1 MLQANSTA
9 ISGLSLGETGN
20 TTTSGETFTLVLSDT
35 NGVLNSTAGGTQS
48 NSGHTL
54 TITGSLGTVNT
65 DLAALTDTD
74 TNAAADTI
82 NVTASDSFG
91 NSAAAAAIAVS
102 VTPLTP
108 KLSAPTSATVTEGTA
123 TAISGVSLAE
133 TSNVAGETFT
143 VVLSDT
149 NGVLNSTAGG
159 TQSNS
164 GHTLT
169 IAGSLSTVNT
179 DLAALSD
186 DDASTA
192 ADTINVTASDSLG
205 NSAAAAAIAVTVTP
219 SGAISWAAAASGSW
233 NTASNWN
240 PATVPG
246 AANQADIG
254 VAGTY
259 TVTSSQNNAVGSLD
273 ISDSSA
279 ILAITTSSTFT
290 IGDQPASQNAGT
302 ILVSNGSSLDLDAG
316 TFTNSGEIA
325 VAATSPSVATLG
337 ISGSVTLNGS
347 GSILLANV
355 QNSIVGLASGASLTN
370 VNNTIVGAGTVGNSS
385 LTLTNEG
392 TIESHLGTL
401 TVNTGSN
408 TIANTG
414 TLGSVDGDLVVD
426 SSVSGTGKETI
437 STGGTLEFAGG
448 VSSGQT
454 VTFAN
459 KSGDTLKL
467 DAAQN
472 FSGTLSGLA
481 AASSTSFDTV
491 DLANFKFA
499 DTTITSVSGTGAV
512 GTTTNVTLTDSAD
525 DLVVTLHLLN
535 QSANQ
540 FGTSAS
546 DYSLTSDGSATPGTN
561 FSVDYT
567 PGTRNQAIGGH

>member
-1 MLQANSTA
+1 
-9 ISGLSLGETGN
+9 
-20 TTTSGETFTLVLSDT
+20 
-35 NGVLNSTAGGTQS
+35 
-48 NSGHTL
+48 
-54 TITGSLGTVNT
+54 
-65 DLAALTDTD
+65 
-74 TNAAADTI
+74 
-82 NVTASDSFG
+82 
-91 NSAAAAAIAVS
+91 
-102 VTPLTP
+102 
-108 KLSAPTSATVTEGTA
+108 
-123 TAISGVSLAE
+123 
-133 TSNVAGETFT
+133 
-143 VVLSDT
+143 
-149 NGVLNSTAGG
+149 
-159 TQSNS
+159 
-164 GHTLT
+164 
-169 IAGSLSTVNT
+169 
-179 DLAALSD
+179 
-186 DDASTA
+186 
-192 ADTINVTASDSLG
+192 
-205 NSAAAAAIAVTVTP
+205 
-219 SGAISWAAAASGSW
+219 
-233 NTASNWN
+233 
-240 PATVPG
+240 
-246 AANQADIG
+246 
-254 VAGTY
+254 
-259 TVTSSQNNAVGSLD
+259 VTSSQNNAVGSLD